1 MGKSIPLPPIEI
13 VEQFLK
19 YDPETGILTWKIA
32 RGNRRADTPAG
43 YLNPDGYIAI
53 NFNKRLIK
61 AHRLAWLLHTRV
73 DPADLDID
81 HINGIKSDNRAG
93 NLRVA
98 TRRQNLWNKGKDRTN
113 TSGYKGVSYH
123 KYRDKWRASIRRYD
137 RLVHLGYFDTPEL
150 AHMAYCKAAAELH
163 GEFARGE

>member
-1 MGKSIPLPPIEI
+1 MGKSIPLPPIEV

-19 YDPETGILTWKIA
+19 YDFETGILTWKVA

-43 YLNPDGYIAI
+43 YVNPDGYIAI
-53 NFNKRLIK
+53 NLNGRLIK

-73 DPADLDID
+73 DPGDLDID
-81 HINGIKSDNRAG
+81 HINGIKSDNRAE

-98 TRRQNLWNKGKDRTN
+98 SRRQNLWNKGKDRTN
-113 TSGYKGVSYH
+113 TSGYKGVSYQ
-123 KYRDKWRASIRRYD
+123 KYRNKWRASIRRYG
-137 RLVHLGYFDTPEL
+137 RLVHLGYFDDPEL